1 MKYCIVLIVIILSA
15 TTLCAEQI
23 KAVSEQETRARIG
36 LLSDEISTIREE
48 LVGQKKLHEEQH
60 TEIVS
65 LKDAE
70 TISKAEFLY
79 KIGLLEQSDEK
90 LEKIMIKARQS
101 IKSLK
106 KTISEVNSKGEQ
118 QNVLIEQQSVVVET
132 LQREFDEYKGNQ
144 KKLFEQLSERVG
156 LLEETL
162 KTTRTALNERV
173 GKVGQEVVKN
183 KSEVDGFRQE
193 VNDTTKQLGG
203 WIGAA
208 ALLGLLGV
216 GFGFAVRKKL
226 ADNSGELEES
236 LSKMR
241 TRIDEESVKLDG
253 KLIELLERQM
263 ALSQELTFVPA
274 EAEVDHSLP
283 LRVGTEILRLRQ
295 RIEKLEDDTKG
306 IRPMLKSLERLEGE
320 FNDSGYELVEML
332 GKPYDDGLNVKAR
345 FIPSDD
351 ISPGENIISKV
362 IKPQINF
369 NGVSIQFAE
378 IEVITGGE

>member
-23 KAVSEQETRARIG
+23 KAVSEQETKARIG

-48 LVGQKKLHEEQH
+48 LVSQKKLLEEQH

-65 LKDAE
+65 LEDAE

-79 KIGLLEQSDEK
+79 KIDLLEQSSEK

-106 KTISEVNSKGEQ
+106 KTISEVNSRGEQ
-118 QNVLIEQQSVVVET
+118 RNVLIEQQSVVVET

-162 KTTRTALNERV
+162 KSTRTALNERV
-173 GKVGQEVVKN
+173 GKVGQEVVEN

-208 ALLGLLGV
+208 VLLGLLGV
-216 GFGFAVRKKL
+216 GFGFTLRKKL

-236 LSKMR
+236 LSKML

-263 ALSQELTFVPA
+263 ALSQEQLSSPT

-283 LRVGTEILRLRQ
+283 LRVGEEITRLRQ
-295 RIEKLEDDTKG
+295 RVEKLPVGTKG
-306 IRPMLKSLERLEGE
+306 ARSMLKSLERLESD
-320 FNDSGYELVEML
+320 FNERGYELVEML
-332 GKPYDDGLNVKAR
+332 GKPFNDGLNVRAR

-351 ISPGENIISKV
+351 IGVDERIISKI

-369 NGVSIQFAE
+369 NGVSIQVAE
-378 IEVITGGE
+378 IEVITGEE